1 MCGSESRLDV
11 SKGLVIGIIAAP
23 LSLFGVGLAEG
34 YAMSSLLKLG
44 MPAFIFA
51 ATVAGALAFF
61 AEKTAQ
67 VCLLVSRFLVGGFIL
82 LLAVAALENYF
93 GFVLIPGMAPMGR
106 QFELIGEISVMLAG
120 AYPFVLFIQ
129 MHFAGLLHAFASFLK
144 IDDSAALGMIVALVN
159 PLPTYTLFDQM
170 TRRGRV
176 ICSAFSGPA
185 LCLLGDQLGFVS
197 AVYPAGISALF
208 AGKRIAAVAALIMA
222 LALVEAG

>member
-144 IDDSAALGMIVALVN
+144 I
-159 PLPTYTLFDQM
+159 
-170 TRRGRV
+170 
-176 ICSAFSGPA
+176 
-185 LCLLGDQLGFVS
+185 CLLYTSD
-197 AVYPAGISALF
+197 
-208 AGKRIAAVAALIMA
+208 AADEL
-222 LALVEAG
+222 